1 MKNIYP
7 AYVSKHT
14 PHREKQVIL
23 LKISNKVKQW
33 QNLAT
38 KKLSALLR
46 GLISKLHDDFYCLSC
61 LHSFAT
67 EEDFCN
73 VIMPSEDTKILDFN
87 KYQIFDK
94 YHLLFMEIFNL

>member
-1 MKNIYP
+1 MLCIVKMKNIYP

-14 PHREKQVIL
+14 SHREKQVIL
-23 LKISNKVKQW
+23 LKIANKVKQW
-33 QNLAT
+33 HNLAT

-67 EEDFCN
+67 EE
-73 VIMPSEDTKILDFN
+73 
-87 KYQIFDK
+87 
-94 YHLLFMEIFNL
+94 NLNCVKK